1 MVRRPLG
8 KAVVLINP
16 RSGSAAS
23 QGTDAVAGRVA
34 TALALAGVDAEVR
47 PTDPRRLAAAARQ
60 AVEAGASAVVVGG
73 GDGTLNTALEAF
85 VGGTVPL
92 GVLPLGTRNHFARD
106 LGLPPDLDGAARVI
120 AAGSVRPV
128 DVGEVNGRLFL
139 NNCSLGLYPDM
150 VRDRETQEVVE
161 DRPRWSALLRASW
174 GSLRRFRVRTV
185 TLRAEGRV
193 WRVTTPILFVGNN
206 RYETRL
212 LALGRRSGLDEG
224 LLWLY
229 LARNPTRTGV
239 LRLAAR
245 TLLGRLEQTRDFE
258 AVATSEF
265 ELRTHGSHVRLA
277 VDGEVLPMISPLRFR
292 VQPRALRVL
301 APLVS
306 T

>member
-1 MVRRPLG
+1 
-8 KAVVLINP
+8 
-16 RSGSAAS
+16 
-23 QGTDAVAGRVA
+23 
-34 TALALAGVDAEVR
+34 
-47 PTDPRRLAAAARQ
+47 
-60 AVEAGASAVVVGG
+60 
-73 GDGTLNTALEAF
+73 
-85 VGGTVPL
+85 VPL

-106 LGLPPDLDGAARVI
+106 LGLPQDLDAAARVV
-120 AAGSVRPV
+120 AAGRVRMV

-161 DRPRWSALLRASW
+161 ERPRWSALMRASW

-185 TLRAEGRV
+185 TLRTESRV
-193 WRVTTPILFVGNN
+193 WRVTTPVLFVGNN

-229 LARNPTRTGV
+229 LARNATRLGV
-239 LRLAAR
+239 LRLGAR

-258 AVATSEF
+258 ALATPEF
-265 ELRTHGSHVRLA
+265 ELRTYRSHVRLA

-292 VQPRALRVL
+292 VRPRALPVL
-301 APLVS
+301 APL
-306 T
+306 TAP